1 MTLLSVWPDSCVKLR
16 RRNKGD
22 CDVKTSEKTTFKH
35 VHLIGIGGAG
45 MSGIARILLQRG
57 YQVSGSDLRDGRSLD
72 ELRALGATIMI
83 GHDKTNITDPDHVVV
98 SSAVPAENPERQQ
111 AVQQGIPVLL
121 RAQML
126 AELAGEDVSV
136 FVAGTHG
143 KTTTTSMTIVALHAA
158 GHDPSFSV
166 GGALNEAG
174 TNAHAGQDALF
185 IAEADESDRSF
196 LYYRPRVAVLTNLE
210 LDHPEAFSSLE
221 DVVAAFVEFVRPQ
234 PDLPAVALCLD
245 DPVLRS
251 ELLPHLEAQ
260 DAQIVTYGTDPSARL
275 RALIDQTGDEVRV
288 VFDGE
293 ALGLLK
299 LSVPGRHNI
308 VNALGALAACH
319 LVGADLKRAMDGL
332 AQFTGAARRFQLV
345 GESAGIRVIDD
356 YAHHPTELRATLS
369 AARMRYPDA
378 RLVVVVQPHRYSRTA
393 LFGAEL
399 GRAAAAAD
407 VVLVTDVY
415 GAGEAAIPGVAGALV
430 AEAAQASGANVSY
443 VPRLSDLPAALVN
456 VITAGDVVI
465 TAGAGDITTVGP
477 SLLELL
483 RTAGP

>member
-1 MTLLSVWPDSCVKLR
+1 M
-16 RRNKGD
+16 
-22 CDVKTSEKTTFKH
+22 KTSTALNH

-57 YQVSGSDLRDGRSLD
+57 YTVSGSDLRDGRSLD
-72 ELRALGATIMI
+72 ELRALGATIAI
-83 GHDKTNITDPDHVVV
+83 GHDATNITRPDRVVV
-98 SSAVPAENPERQQ
+98 SSAVPHDNPERQQ
-111 AVQQGIPVLL
+111 AEKRGIPVLL

-126 AELAGEDVSV
+126 AELAGDDVSV

-174 TNAHAGQDALF
+174 TNAHAGQDPLF

-196 LYYRPRVAVLTNLE
+196 LFYRPRIAVLTNLE
-210 LDHPEAFSSLE
+210 LDHPEEFTSLE
-221 DVVAAFVEFVRPQ
+221 DVVGAFVEFVRPQ
-234 PDLPAVALCLD
+234 PEPPAVALCLD
-245 DPVLRS
+245 DPVLRG
-251 ELLPHLEAQ
+251 ELLPHLETLGAQ
-260 DAQIVTYGTDPSARL
+260 VLTYGTDPSARL
-275 RALIDQTGDEVRV
+275 RAFIDPRGQDVRV

-293 ALGLLK
+293 ELPSMN

-319 LVGADLKRAMDGL
+319 LVGADLKAAMAGL
-332 AQFTGAARRFQLV
+332 AEFTGAARRFQFV
-345 GESAGIRVIDD
+345 GEVAGVSVIDD

-369 AARMRYPDA
+369 AARMRYPEA
-378 RLVVVVQPHRYSRTA
+378 RVVVVVQPHRYSRTTV
-393 LFGAEL
+393 FGAEL

-415 GAGEAAIPGVAGALV
+415 GAGEAAVPGVAGVLV
-430 AEAAQASGANVSY
+430 ADAAEASGAKVTY
-443 VPRLSDLPAALVN
+443 VPRLSDLPAALFATVTN
-456 VITAGDVVI
+456 GDVVI
-465 TAGAGDITTVGP
+465 TAGAGDVTTVGP
-477 SLLELL
+477 ALLDLL
-483 RTAGP
+483 RTASP

>member
-1 MTLLSVWPDSCVKLR
+1 
-16 RRNKGD
+16 
-22 CDVKTSEKTTFKH
+22 VKTSTVLKH

-45 MSGIARILLQRG
+45 MSGIARIMLQRG
-57 YQVSGSDLRDGRSLD
+57 YTVSGSDLRDGRNLD
-72 ELRALGATIMI
+72 ELRALGAMIAI
-83 GHDKTNITDPDHVVV
+83 GHDATNITQPDCAVV
-98 SSAVPAENPERQQ
+98 SSAVPRDNPERQQ
-111 AVQQGIPVLL
+111 AEQRGIPVLL

-126 AELAGEDVSV
+126 AELAGDDVSV

-174 TNAHAGQDALF
+174 TNAHAGQDPLF

-196 LYYRPRVAVLTNLE
+196 LFYRPRIAVLTNLE
-210 LDHPEAFSSLE
+210 LDHPEEFTSLE
-221 DVVAAFVEFVRPQ
+221 DVVGAFVEFVRPQ
-234 PDLPAVALCLD
+234 PEPPAVVLCLD
-245 DPVLRS
+245 DPVLRG
-251 ELLPHLEAQ
+251 EMLPHLETLGAQ
-260 DAQIVTYGTDPSARL
+260 VLTYGTDPSARL
-275 RALIDQTGDEVRV
+275 RALIDQRGQAVRV

-293 ALGLLK
+293 ELAPLTLG
-299 LSVPGRHNI
+299 VPGRHNI

-319 LVGADLKRAMDGL
+319 LVGADLNDAMAGL
-332 AQFTGAARRFQLV
+332 AQFTGAARRFQFV
-345 GESAGIRVIDD
+345 GEAQGVRVIDD

-378 RLVVVVQPHRYSRTA
+378 RVIVVVQPHRYSRTTM
-393 LFGAEL
+393 FGAEL

-430 AEAAQASGANVSY
+430 ADAAEASGAKVTY
-443 VPRLSDLPAALVN
+443 VPRLSDLPAALLETV
-456 VITAGDVVI
+456 THGDVVI
-465 TAGAGDITTVGP
+465 TAGAGDVTTVGP
-477 SLLELL
+477 TLLDLL
-483 RTAGP
+483 RTANP